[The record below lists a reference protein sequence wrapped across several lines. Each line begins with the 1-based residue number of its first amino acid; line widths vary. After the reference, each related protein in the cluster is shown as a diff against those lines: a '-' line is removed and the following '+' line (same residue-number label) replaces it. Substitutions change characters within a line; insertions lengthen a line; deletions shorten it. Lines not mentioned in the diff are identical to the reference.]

1 MSDKGLGGQLPVS
14 DEPPHGASDEPA
26 PAFGRWSV
34 WYGLVAIEL
43 GLLIALCGW
52 ITHRHP

>member
-1 MSDKGLGGQLPVS
+1 MSGNGSGARPPVA
-14 DEPPHGASDEPA
+14 DEVPERAPQEPA
-26 PAFGRWSV
+26 PLFGRWNV

-43 GLLIALCGW
+43 GLMIALCGW